1 MKYFNSLPYLA
12 NQDNNGDYY
21 YLKNILIRTKLISEL
36 SRNPMI
42 FYKYS
47 IQESDTPESIAYKYY
62 GDQYRYWL
70 IFMANEI
77 MDPQWDWP
85 LTSQQFLKFLKD
97 KYSTAAGGNN
107 NVLSYTQGTAHHYEK
122 LVTTVDSSTQTTAIK
137 SVVVDF
143 NTYNLIQTKTTTKS
157 FANTSSS
164 VTHTIG
170 KNAVSIY
177 DYENELNESK
187 REINLINKSYISD
200 VEAQYQALVKQ

>member
-1 MKYFNSLPYLA
+1 MKYFNSLPLLINKDSNNNSYL
-12 NQDNNGDYY
+12 
-21 YLKNILIRTKLISEL
+21 LKNILIRTKLVSEL

-77 MDPQWDWP
+77 IDPQWDWP
-85 LTSQQFLKFLKD
+85 LTSREFLTYIKD
-97 KYSTAAGGNN
+97 KYATDAGGVE
-107 NVLSYTQGTAHHYEK
+107 NVLSYIQGTVHHYEK
-122 LVTTVDSSTQTTAIK
+122 VITTLDNVTQTTAIK

-143 NTYNLIQTKTTTKS
+143 DTYNLIQTQTKTKAFSGGAT
-157 FANTSSS
+157 
-164 VTHTIG
+164 VTHTTS

-187 REINLINKSYISD
+187 REINLINSSYVSSL
-200 VEAQYQALVKQ
+200 ESQFENLVGS

>member
-1 MKYFNSLPYLA
+1 MKYFNSLPFLINKDSNNNSYL
-12 NQDNNGDYY
+12 
-21 YLKNILIRTKLISEL
+21 LKNILIRTKLISEL

-85 LTSQQFLKFLKD
+85 LTSREFLSYLKD
-97 KYSTAAGGNN
+97 KYATAAGGVA
-107 NVLSYTQGTAHHYEK
+107 NVLSYTQGTVHHYEK
-122 LVTTVDSSTQTTAIK
+122 VITTFDNVTQTKAIK

-143 NTYNLIQTKTTTKS
+143 NTYNLIQTKTTTKT

-164 VTHTIG
+164 VTHTTS

-177 DYENELNESK
+177 DYENESNEAK
-187 REINLINKSYISD
+187 REINLINSAYVSGL
-200 VEAQYQALVKQ
+200 ESQFENLVGS

>member
-1 MKYFNSLPYLA
+1 MKYFNSLPLLINKDSNNNSYL
-12 NQDNNGDYY
+12 
-21 YLKNILIRTKLISEL
+21 LKNILIRTKLVSEL

-77 MDPQWDWP
+77 MDPLWDWP
-85 LTSQQFLKFLKD
+85 LTSRQFLAYLKD
-97 KYSTAAGGNN
+97 KYTTAAGGVG
-107 NVLSYTQGTAHHYEK
+107 NVLSYTQGTVHHYEK
-122 LVTTVDSSTQTTAIK
+122 VITTLDNTTQTKAIK

-143 NTYNLIQTKTTTKS
+143 NTYNLIQTQTKTKS
-157 FANTSSS
+157 FSNGATVTYTTS
-164 VTHTIG
+164 

-177 DYENELNESK
+177 DYENELNEAK
-187 REINLINKSYISD
+187 REINLINSAYVSGL
-200 VEAQYQALVKQ
+200 ESQFENLVRS

>member
-1 MKYFNSLPYLA
+1 MKYFNSLPLLINKDSNNNSYL
-12 NQDNNGDYY
+12 
-21 YLKNILIRTKLISEL
+21 LKNILIRTKLVSEL

-85 LTSQQFLKFLKD
+85 LTSRQFLAYLKD
-97 KYSTAAGGNN
+97 KYATDAGGVA
-107 NVLSYTQGTAHHYEK
+107 NVLSYTQGTVHHYEK
-122 LVTTVDSSTQTTAIK
+122 VITTLDNVTQTTAIK

-143 NTYNLIQTKTTTKS
+143 DTYNLIQTQTKTKS
-157 FANTSSS
+157 FSGGAT
-164 VTHTIG
+164 VTHTTS

-187 REINLINKSYISD
+187 REINLINSSYVSGL
-200 VEAQYQALVKQ
+200 ESQFENLVGS

>member
-1 MKYFNSLPYLA
+1 MKYFNSLPFIA
-12 NQDNNGDYY
+12 NQDSNGNYY
-21 YLKNILIRTKLISEL
+21 FLKNILIRTKLVSQL
-36 SRNPMI
+36 AKNPML

-47 IQESDTPESIAYKYY
+47 VQDSDTPESIAFKYY

-85 LTSQQFLKFLKD
+85 LTTQQFLKFLKD
-97 KYSTAAGGNN
+97 KYSAVAGGDN
-107 NVLSYTQGTAHHYEK
+107 NVLSYTQGTVHHYEK
-122 LVTTVDSSTQTTAIK
+122 LVTTVDNNTQTTAIK
-137 SVVVDF
+137 SVIVDF

-164 VTHTIG
+164 VTYTID

-177 DYENELNESK
+177 DYENDLNESK
-187 REINLINKSYISD
+187 REINLINSNYVSD
-200 VEAQYQALVKQ
+200 MESQYERLIGS

>member
-1 MKYFNSLPYLA
+1 MKYFNSLPLLINKDSNNNSYL
-12 NQDNNGDYY
+12 
-21 YLKNILIRTKLISEL
+21 LKNILIRTKLVSEL

-47 IQESDTPESIAYKYY
+47 IQESDTPESIAHKYY

-85 LTSQQFLKFLKD
+85 LTSRQFLTYLKD
-97 KYSTAAGGNN
+97 KYATDAGGVE
-107 NVLSYTQGTAHHYEK
+107 NVLSYTQGTVHHYEK
-122 LVTTVDSSTQTTAIK
+122 VITTLDNVTQTTAIK
-137 SVVVDF
+137 SVVVDSD
-143 NTYNLIQTKTTTKS
+143 TYNLIQTQTTTKT
-157 FANTSSS
+157 FANTNSS

-177 DYENELNESK
+177 DYENELNEAK
-187 REINLINKSYISD
+187 REINLINSSYVSGL
-200 VEAQYQALVKQ
+200 ESQFENLVGS